1 MKSSVTHKMI
11 GASRQP
17 ARTNQHVKT
26 FLCGYE
32 IKNSIVL
39 KFFDTFDGTAKH
51 STSLFC
57 FNVSSCENLMEFV
70 LHFFTGKQC

>member
-26 FLCGYE
+26 FRCE
-32 IKNSIVL
+32 SKNSIVL

-51 STSLFC
+51 STSSFC

-70 LHFFTGKQC
+70 LHYFTGKQC